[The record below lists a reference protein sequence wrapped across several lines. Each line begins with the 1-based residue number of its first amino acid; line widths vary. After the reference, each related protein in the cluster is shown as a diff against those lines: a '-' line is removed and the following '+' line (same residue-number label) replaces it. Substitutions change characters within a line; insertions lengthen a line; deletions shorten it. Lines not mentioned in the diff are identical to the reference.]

1 MARESGSLARTH
13 DRILGLPVSTCVLR
27 HLVILFLAAGCRP
40 NASTAPSA
48 GVSES
53 AVAPARPAVQ
63 PVVRPAPRDPLPE
76 GFVYLSEIDP
86 SIIQEMRYATAY
98 NFVGEPIDGY
108 DEAECVL
115 TEEAARALARVQAD
129 LRPRRLSLK
138 VYDCYRPQRAV
149 DHFVR
154 WIRLVD
160 RPGYEGDDEAMKEA
174 FFPGVEKR
182 RLFREGYIARRSGHS
197 RGSTVDLTVVRLPHR
212 VRRDYPMPPG
222 RLPRCDAPAMGGPGG
237 RLDEGD
243 LDMGTAYDCFTPLS
257 MTDSPGVSATARANR
272 RLLRDAMSRRGF
284 RNYPQEWWHF
294 TLRGEPHSSR
304 YFDFV
309 IGD

>member
-1 MARESGSLARTH
+1 MR
-13 DRILGLPVSTCVLR
+13 VFR
-27 HLVILFLAAGCRP
+27 HLLVLLMAAGCGPRESAP
-40 NASTAPSA
+40 RSDGASDAALAPS
-48 GVSES
+48 
-53 AVAPARPAVQ
+53 RPVTR
-63 PVVRPAPRDPLPE
+63 PVMRAEPRDPLPD
-76 GFVYLSEIDP
+76 GFVYLRDVDP
-86 SIIQEMRYATAY
+86 TILQEMRYATAY
-98 NFVGEPIDGY
+98 NFVGERIDGY

-115 TEEAARALARVQAD
+115 TEEAARALAQVQAD

-149 DHFVR
+149 VHFVR

-174 FFPGVEKR
+174 FFPAVEKR

-197 RGSTVDLTVVRLPHR
+197 RGSTVDLTVVRLPHAPR
-212 VRRDYPMPPG
+212 TTYPQPPG
-222 RLPRCDAPAMGGPGG
+222 RLPRCDAPAVGGPGG

-257 MTDSPGVSATARANR
+257 MTDSPDVSSAARANR

-294 TLRGEPHSSR
+294 TLRGEPYSTR

-309 IGD
+309 IGAD

>member
-1 MARESGSLARTH
+1 L
-13 DRILGLPVSTCVLR
+13 LVL
-27 HLVILFLAAGCRP
+27 LMAAGCGP
-40 NASTAPSA
+40 EAPTTPAAGASEVRVA
-48 GVSES
+48 G
-53 AVAPARPAVQ
+53 PGPAVE
-63 PVVRPAPRDPLPE
+63 PVMRAAPRDPLPE
-76 GFVYLSEIDP
+76 GFVYLSEVDP
-86 SIIQEMRYATAY
+86 TIIQEMRYATAY
-98 NFVGEPIDGY
+98 NFVGEQIDGY

-115 TEEAARALARVQAD
+115 TREAARALAQVQAD
-129 LRPRRLSLK
+129 LRPRRMSLK

-174 FFPGVEKR
+174 FFPAVEKR

-197 RGSTVDLTVVRLPHR
+197 RGSTVDLTVVRLPHTPR
-212 VRRDYPMPPG
+212 ATYPRPPAA
-222 RLPRCDAPAMGGPGG
+222 LPRCDAPAVGGPGG

-257 MTDSPGVSATARANR
+257 MTDSPAVSDVARSNR

-294 TLRGEPHSSR
+294 TLRSEPFAGR
-304 YFDFV
+304 YFDFA
-309 IGD
+309 IGG

>member
-1 MARESGSLARTH
+1 MR
-13 DRILGLPVSTCVLR
+13 VFR
-27 HLVILFLAAGCRP
+27 HLLFLLIAAGCAP
-40 NASTAPSA
+40 DASAPSSA
-48 GVSES
+48 GASEA
-53 AVAPARPAVQ
+53 AVAPAHRATQ
-63 PVVRPAPRDPLPE
+63 PVMRAVPRDPLPE
-76 GFVYLSEIDP
+76 GFVYLDDIDP
-86 SIIQEMRYATAY
+86 TIIQEMRYATAY

-108 DEAECVL
+108 DEAQCVL
-115 TEEAARALARVQAD
+115 TREAARALAQVQAD
-129 LRPRRLSLK
+129 LRPRRMSLK

-174 FFPGVEKR
+174 FFPAVEKR

-197 RGSTVDLTVVRLPHR
+197 RGSTVDLTVVRLPHTPR
-212 VRRDYPMPPG
+212 TTYPQPPG
-222 RLPRCDAPAMGGPGG
+222 RLPRCDAPAVGGPGG

-257 MTDSPGVSATARANR
+257 MTDSPDVSAAARANR
-272 RLLRDAMSRRGF
+272 RLLREAMGRRGF
-284 RNYPQEWWHF
+284 RNYPQEWWHY
-294 TLRGEPHSSR
+294 TLRGEPYSGR
-304 YFDFV
+304 YFDFT